1 MPCFGKRFD
10 GVDTVRH
17 PNRDLRRLHR
27 IVAGHDRHSR
37 AVSPARRS
45 LLLVIVGAFSSA
57 GTLAIAPMV
66 QLMLE
71 RWDWRVGAALFVV
84 LALAMVPAAFMA
96 GAVDH
101 MPQPVENR
109 AGMGEVVGLA
119 LRNRRF
125 VMLCCTHFVCGSQ
138 LVFLVPRCLGWVET
152 SSLGQ
157 SQIELS
163 GQQVDDGL

>member
-1 MPCFGKRFD
+1 M
-10 GVDTVRH
+10 
-17 PNRDLRRLHR
+17 
-27 IVAGHDRHSR
+27 
-37 AVSPARRS
+37 ARRC
-45 LLLVIVGAFSSA
+45 GAVCRA
-57 GTLAIAPMV
+57 GAGD
-66 QLMLE
+66 E
-71 RWDWRVGAALFVV
+71 
-84 LALAMVPAAFMA
+84 PAAFMA

-152 SSLGQ
+152 LSSGQLQSSLPA
-157 SQIELS
+157 SR
-163 GQQVDDGL
+163 